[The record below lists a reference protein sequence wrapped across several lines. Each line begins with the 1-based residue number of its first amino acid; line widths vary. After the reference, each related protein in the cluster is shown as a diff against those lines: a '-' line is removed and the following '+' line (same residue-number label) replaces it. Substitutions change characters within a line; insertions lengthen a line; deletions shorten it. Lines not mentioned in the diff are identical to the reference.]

1 MILRTLVQKE
11 LRSILLSP
19 KFTGVFVV
27 SSILIILSTLIG
39 IAEYKTSIKEYEA
52 GRQIAEEQLND
63 QGGWSTMQYRAFRRP
78 DPMQVFVSGVAFDLG
93 RWSYVEKNRAAHLLS
108 SAYSNDPIYAVFRFM
123 DCSFVALI
131 VLSLLAIVFTYDAVC
146 GESEAGTLR
155 LVFANPITRAQ
166 YLFAK
171 CAGTWLGLVIP
182 LAIPVS
188 ISLLLVRVLGIPFET
203 TDWLRLALFL
213 VTVTLFIT
221 FFVAFGVLISV
232 LTKRSSVSFLL
243 NLMCWVLFIFIIPR
257 AAALVASRAVT
268 VPSISEI
275 EGKRSA
281 YSRDQWQRYV
291 AGLTDVFRKFF
302 DENPGVSQERSF
314 AFQDS
319 IQMAVVTSIE
329 EYEAKLLQDRRR
341 AEATQRRFAYV
352 LCQLSPASSFQLASM
367 NLANTDVELKPRY
380 EDAIDRY
387 RAEYTKYFKDKKI
400 DGPGSKR
407 VNSFSDGAG
416 GLQFSFP
423 SAQEIDLSDLPRF
436 VPPTWSTSVLPQFFV
451 EVGSMLCFILITFVG
466 SWVAFMRYDLR

>member
-1 MILRTLVQKE
+1 MIFNTLVQKE
-11 LRSILLSP
+11 LRAILLSP
-19 KFTGVFVV
+19 KFTGMFVV
-27 SSILIILSTLIG
+27 SSVLVVVSTLIG
-39 IAEYKTSIKEYEA
+39 IAEYKASVKEYEG

-108 SAYSNDPIYAVFRFM
+108 SAYSNDPLYAVFRFM
-123 DCSFVALI
+123 DFSFVALI
-131 VLSLLAIVFTYDAVC
+131 VFSLLAIVFTYDAVC

-155 LVFANPITRAQ
+155 LVFASPITRAQ
-166 YLFAK
+166 YLLAK
-171 CAGTWLGLVIP
+171 CAGAWLGLVIP

-188 ISLLLVRVLGIPFET
+188 ISLLLVQVLGIPFQT

-213 VTVTLFIT
+213 ATVTLLIT
-221 FFVAFGVLISV
+221 FFVVFGVLMSV
-232 LTKRSSVSFLL
+232 LTKSSSVSFLL
-243 NLMCWVLFIFIIPR
+243 SLMCWVLLVFIIPR
-257 AAALVASRAVT
+257 TGALVASRIVQ
-268 VPSISEI
+268 VPSVSEI

-281 YSRDQWQRYV
+281 YSRDQWQRFF

-319 IQMAVVTSIE
+319 VQMAVMTSIE

-341 AEATQRRFAYV
+341 AEGMQRRLAYV

-367 NLANTDVELKPRY
+367 SLANTDVELKLRY

-387 RAEYTKYFKDKKI
+387 RAEYTKYFKDKKV
-400 DGPGSKR
+400 DGPGSRR
-407 VNSFSDGAG
+407 VTSFSDGVG
-416 GLQFSFP
+416 GLRFSFP
-423 SAQEIDLSDLPRF
+423 SVQEIDLSDLPRF
-436 VPPTWSTSVLPQFFV
+436 VPPTWSASVLPQFFV
-451 EVGSMLCFILITFVG
+451 EVGSMLCFILMAFVG
-466 SWVAFMRYDLR
+466 GWVAFMRYDLR